1 MTVRLLIAV
10 LAATAALAACGG
22 NRFERPGYAFGC
34 PTGME
39 KKITDKK
46 ALIESKL
53 EGSGQVSDIEVVD
66 LRCSER
72 NGLMRVEF
80 DVKNESRNVRRFA
93 YRFRWLDKEGMRAW
107 DDEALKPVLVY
118 GKTLHT
124 ISTVTPTPE
133 VADFR
138 LMLLDQNN

>member
-39 KKITDKK
+39 KKIQDKA
-46 ALIESKL
+46 ALIKSKL
-53 EGSGQVSDIEVVD
+53 EGSAQVSDIEVVD

-72 NGLMRVEF
+72 SGLMRVEF
-80 DVKNESRNVRRFA
+80 DVMNQSRNVRRFA
-93 YRFRWLDKEGMRAW
+93 YRLRWLDKEGMRAW

-118 GKTLHT
+118 GKTMHT
-124 ISTVTPTPE
+124 ISTVTPSPE

>member
-1 MTVRLLIAV
+1 MTVRLLIAI
-10 LAATAALAACGG
+10 LAAAATLAACGG

-34 PTGME
+34 PIGME
-39 KKITDKK
+39 KKITDKE

-72 NGLMRVEF
+72 SGLMRVEF
-80 DVKNESRNVRRFA
+80 DVMNESRNVRRFA

>member
-1 MTVRLLIAV
+1 MRVRLLIAA
-10 LAATAALAACGG
+10 LAATAFLAACGG

-39 KKITDKK
+39 KKITDKD
-46 ALIESKL
+46 ALIKSKL
-53 EGSGQVSDIEVVD
+53 EGSGPVSDIEVVD

-72 NGLMRVEF
+72 SGLMRVEF
-80 DVKNESRNVRRFA
+80 DVMNESRNVRRFA

-124 ISTVTPTPE
+124 ISTVTPSPE

>member
-10 LAATAALAACGG
+10 LAATAGVAACGG

-39 KKITDKK
+39 KKITDKE

-53 EGSGQVSDIEVVD
+53 EGSGQVADIEVVD
-66 LRCSER
+66 LRCSDR
-72 NGLMRVEF
+72 GGLMRVEF

-118 GKTLHT
+118 GRTQHT